1 MANKEVPLLYNEYR
15 LRALE
20 TALTEND
27 SSIELAL
34 KNTLD
39 SLYRK
44 FVPTQERAEIE
55 SLIQREEAE
64 AQANRRDNVG
74 VFHLHNED
82 GDINLSSRY
91 VKGLFQFAKLYNEH
105 MQFDVN
111 KYTIDS
117 VVGYFGELKII
128 DPELLS
134 MVCDTFRSSDSVRII
149 ADIDFECGNVSVLE
163 KGADDWRTYRLS
175 DVLLA
180 VHASE
185 EQSDLFDYERKVI
198 FEEQLDGKELEIR
211 ANASSENESAQIQM

>member
-64 AQANRRDNVG
+64 AQANRRV
-74 VFHLHNED
+74 
-82 GDINLSSRY
+82 
-91 VKGLFQFAKLYNEH
+91 
-105 MQFDVN
+105 
-111 KYTIDS
+111 
-117 VVGYFGELKII
+117 
-128 DPELLS
+128 P
-134 MVCDTFRSSDSVRII
+134 
-149 ADIDFECGNVSVLE
+149 
-163 KGADDWRTYRLS
+163 
-175 DVLLA
+175 
-180 VHASE
+180 
-185 EQSDLFDYERKVI
+185 
-198 FEEQLDGKELEIR
+198 
-211 ANASSENESAQIQM
+211 SAQ